1 MRIKLTIEY
10 DGTNYVGWQKQKNGI
25 SVQEEIEKCLKK
37 LLKDKISI
45 YVAGRTDSGV
55 HALEQVAH
63 FDTIE
68 KIEPKKIS
76 SGLNYYLK
84 SSKNSIS
91 IINSKKVSNS
101 FHSRFSAKKR
111 TYLYKI
117 LNRKSPSPILQNKT
131 WWIPY
136 KLDLDKMK
144 DASEFFIGKN
154 DLNSFRSQNCQAK
167 NSIRSIDTL
176 NIIKKKDIIFFSISA
191 KSFLHNQVRII
202 IGSLINVGRGYWDA
216 KKIKEIIEIK
226 KRSAAGPTAPAEG
239 LYLEK
244 IKY

>member
-1 MRIKLTIEY
+1 MRNKKFKKGTIRVV
-10 DGTNYVGWQKQKNGI
+10 NRWH
-25 SVQEEIEKCLKK
+25 KK
-37 LLKDKISI
+37 KHPKVI
-45 YVAGRTDSGV
+45 R
-55 HALEQVAH
+55 
-63 FDTIE
+63 
-68 KIEPKKIS
+68 KKID
-76 SGLNYYLK
+76 
-84 SSKNSIS
+84 
-91 IINSKKVSNS
+91 
-101 FHSRFSAKKR
+101 
-111 TYLYKI
+111 
-117 LNRKSPSPILQNKT
+117 RKSPSPILQNKT

-167 NSIRSIDTL
+167 NSIRSIDNL
-176 NIIKKKDIIFFSISA
+176 NIKKKKDIIFFSISA
-191 KSFLHNQVRII
+191 RSFLHNQVRII